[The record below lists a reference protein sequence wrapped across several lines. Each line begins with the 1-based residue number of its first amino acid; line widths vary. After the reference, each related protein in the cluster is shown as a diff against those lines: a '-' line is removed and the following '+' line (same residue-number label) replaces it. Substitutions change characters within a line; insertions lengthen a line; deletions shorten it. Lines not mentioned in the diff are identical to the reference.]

1 MARKFY
7 GRKVFEAIADGRK
20 FSFTCF
26 GQDTS
31 YGFRHVCFRGDE
43 YFPQGENPISKAC
56 YYNRTWE
63 CFQYETVLIEAIEK
77 LQEPKE
83 VKDEL
88 YNKLIVQ
95 RREDGARQVEEEVK
109 AFEKLFNSLSDTSKE
124 IVRTKTPLI
133 QSEEQL
139 EAVKAGMKFLQAID
153 IVQGL
158 TKAD

>member
-7 GRKVFEAIADGRK
+7 GRKEFQAIAGGRK

-31 YGFRHVCFRGDE
+31 YGFRHVCFLGDVGLPE
-43 YFPQGENPISKAC
+43 AYKPISKAC

-63 CFQYETVLIEAIEK
+63 CFQYETVLTEAIEK

-139 EAVKAGMKFLQAID
+139 EAVKAGMQFLHAMD
-153 IVQGL
+153 VVQGL
-158 TKAD
+158 TKTD

>member
-1 MARKFY
+1 
-7 GRKVFEAIADGRK
+7 
-20 FSFTCF
+20 
-26 GQDTS
+26 
-31 YGFRHVCFRGDE
+31 
-43 YFPQGENPISKAC
+43 
-56 YYNRTWE
+56 
-63 CFQYETVLIEAIEK
+63 VLIEAIEK

-88 YNKLIVQ
+88 YNKLIKQ
-95 RREDGARQVEEEVK
+95 RREDGAKQVEEEVK

-133 QSEEQL
+133 ESEEQL